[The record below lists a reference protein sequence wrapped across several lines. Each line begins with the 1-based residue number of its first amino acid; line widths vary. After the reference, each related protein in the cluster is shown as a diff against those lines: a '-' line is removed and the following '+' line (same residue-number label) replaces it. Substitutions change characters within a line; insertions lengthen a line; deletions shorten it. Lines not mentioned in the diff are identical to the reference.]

1 MQTVIDIERKNC
13 EVSNCLFPTKR
24 KTVMV
29 YIIIDLGLFPRTT
42 KLMHE
47 LVVKLFILMR
57 GRH

>member
-1 MQTVIDIERKNC
+1 MQTVIDTEKKNC
-13 EVSNCLFPTKR
+13 EVSNCLFLTKR
-24 KTVMV
+24 KTVTV

-47 LVVKLFILMR
+47 LVVKLFILMG